1 MARKKSTRLE
11 LRKMAEAAE
20 ALGEDGAT
28 KKKKKAKKKKAT
40 RKKATRRAKAKTT
53 TRKRL
58 VWVVYNGSM
67 KEEARFPYDD
77 RDGAEEK
84 VKALRDKAAGKSTK
98 MYFIQPVKEALPD
111 APVVDEEEE

>member
-28 KKKKKAKKKKAT
+28 KKKKTKKKKAT

-67 KEEARFPYDD
+67 KEEARFPYDE
-77 RDGAEEK
+77 RDAAEEK

>member
-28 KKKKKAKKKKAT
+28 KKKKTKKKKAT

-67 KEEARFPYDD
+67 KEEARFPYDE
-77 RDGAEEK
+77 RDAAEEK

-111 APVVDEEEE
+111 APVVDEEDE